1 MSSANKNI
9 TIPVSIGYGV
19 TDIMGGGAF
28 TVIGAWLMFFY
39 TTFVGL
45 SPVEAAMIV
54 AVARIVDAIVSLF
67 MGSYT
72 DHFYKNYLGKKFGR
86 RRFFLLIGAPL
97 MLVYSLLWVNG
108 MNFGFYLAVY
118 LAFEIIA
125 AMVLIPW
132 ETLPSE
138 MTKNFNSRTKL
149 STCRMFFSAFGT
161 FLATFIPGLLIGH
174 FGENDANAYLI
185 NGVVFAVLFMVC
197 VFISWKVTWERELT
211 PAMLAELDNPAKEK
225 TFKQKILAV
234 GEMFKEY
241 GSTLKVRAFRK
252 HLAIYLFSFTAKDV
266 YNTVFVFFCVYCL
279 NVSSALAGTLLSMS
293 IVGLPVTLIAG
304 MAIIKYGPSRL
315 YIFAYCVMMLCLMG
329 LFMVWQCPSDNKIML
344 LMVLAAV
351 YQVGRCVLEFTPW
364 NVFPFIPDIDEM
376 ITRQRREGLFAAVMT
391 FSRKTTVAVATIIV
405 GVLLQSGGYVK
416 GSQVQPESATEM
428 IATLL
433 FAGTAGLLVL
443 ALWQALTFRLNK
455 RTHKIFV
462 EEVERLK
469 AGGAKKDVEPETRK
483 VVEDLTGHR
492 YDTVWFGA
500 ETKRDNPLNQNSGA
514 ADHPAGLR

>member
-1 MSSANKNI
+1 
-9 TIPVSIGYGV
+9 
-19 TDIMGGGAF
+19 
-28 TVIGAWLMFFY
+28 FFY

-45 SPVEAAMIV
+45 SPVEAASIV
-54 AVARIVDAIVSLF
+54 AIARIVDAIVSLF
-67 MGSYT
+67 MGSFT

-97 MLVYSLLWVNG
+97 MLVYALLWLDG
-108 MNFGFYLAVY
+108 MTWGFYLAVY

-138 MTKNFNSRTKL
+138 MTKEFNSRTKM
-149 STCRMFFSAFGT
+149 STCRMFFSATGT
-161 FLATFIPGLLIGH
+161 FLATFIPGLLIGF
-174 FGENDANAYLI
+174 FGEHNANAYLI

-197 VFISWKVTWERELT
+197 VFISWKVTWERDLT
-211 PAMLAELDNPAKEK
+211 PEMLAELERPSEAK
-225 TFKQKILAV
+225 TFREKLAML
-234 GEMFKEY
+234 GNLFKDY

-279 NVSSALAGTLLSMS
+279 HVSSSLAGTLLSMS
-293 IVGLPVTLIAG
+293 IVGLPVTLLAG

-315 YIFAYCVMMLCLMG
+315 YVFAYTVMMTCLLG
-329 LFMVWQCPSDNKIML
+329 LFLVYQFPTDNKVVL
-344 LMVLAAV
+344 LVVLAAV

-391 FSRKTTVAVATIIV
+391 FSRKTTVAIATFIV
-405 GVLLQSGGYVK
+405 GLLLQSGGFVK
-416 GSQVQPESATEM
+416 GSQVQPESAVNM
-428 IATLL
+428 IASLL
-433 FAGTAGLLVL
+433 FIGTAGLLML

-462 EEVERLK
+462 DEVERLK
-469 AGGAKKDVEPETRK
+469 ANGAKSDVQPETRE
-483 VVEDLTGHR
+483 VVEDLTGYS
-492 YDTVWFGA
+492 YDMLWRKGDASTVINNP
-500 ETKRDNPLNQNSGA
+500 ELRMSRDI
-514 ADHPAGLR
+514 

>member
-1 MSSANKNI
+1 MSRTNKKI

-28 TVIGAWLMFFY
+28 TVIGAWLLFFY

-45 SPVEAAMIV
+45 SPVEAASIV
-54 AVARIVDAIVSLF
+54 AIARIVDAIVSLF
-67 MGSYT
+67 MGSFT

-138 MTKNFNSRTKL
+138 MTKDFNSRTKL
-149 STCRMFFSAFGT
+149 STCRMFFSASGT
-161 FLATFIPGLLIGH
+161 FLATFIPGLLISH
-174 FGENDANAYLI
+174 YGEHDANAYLI
-185 NGVVFAVLFMVC
+185 NGVVFAVLFMLC
-197 VFISWKVTWERELT
+197 VFISWKVTWERDLT
-211 PAMLAELDNPAKEK
+211 PEMLAELEQPRKAATFSEK
-225 TFKQKILAV
+225 IIAV
-234 GEMFKEY
+234 GSLFKEY
-241 GSTLKVRAFRK
+241 ASTLKVRAFRK
-252 HLAIYLFSFTAKDV
+252 HLAIYLLSFTAKDV

-279 NVSSALAGTLLSMS
+279 NVSSSLAGTLLSMS
-293 IVGLPVTLIAG
+293 IVGLPVTLVAG
-304 MAIIKYGPSRL
+304 MAIIKFGPSRL
-315 YIFAYCVMMLCLMG
+315 YVFAYSVMMLCLVG
-329 LFMVWQCPSDNKIML
+329 LFMVYQFPTENKIML
-344 LMVLAAV
+344 LVILAAV

-391 FSRKTTVAVATIIV
+391 FSRKTTVAIATFIV
-405 GVLLQSGGYVK
+405 GVLLQFGGFVK
-416 GSQVQPESATEM
+416 GSQVQPEPAVNM

-433 FAGTAGLLVL
+433 FAGTAGLLIL
-443 ALWQALTFRLNK
+443 AFWQALTFRLNK

-462 EEVERLK
+462 DEVERLK
-469 AGGAKKDVEPETRK
+469 ANGAKKDVDLETRK
-483 VVEDLTGHR
+483 VVEDLTG
-492 YDTVWFGA
+492 YSYEKLWLEPKAGS
-500 ETKRDNPLNQNSGA
+500 TKTTMPVPLM
-514 ADHPAGLR
+514 R

>member
-1 MSSANKNI
+1 MSQTKRKI

-28 TVIGAWLMFFY
+28 TVIGAWLLFFY

-45 SPVEAAMIV
+45 SPVEAASIV
-54 AVARIVDAIVSLF
+54 AIARIVDAIVSLF
-67 MGSYT
+67 MGSFT

-97 MLVYSLLWVNG
+97 MLVYALLWLDG
-108 MNFGFYLAVY
+108 MTWGFYLAVY

-138 MTKNFNSRTKL
+138 MTKEFNSRTKM
-149 STCRMFFSAFGT
+149 STCRMFFSATGT
-161 FLATFIPGLLIGH
+161 FLATFIPGLLIGF
-174 FGENDANAYLI
+174 FGEHNANAYLI

-197 VFISWKVTWERELT
+197 VFISWKVTWERDLT
-211 PAMLAELDNPAKEK
+211 PEMLAELERPSEAK
-225 TFKQKILAV
+225 TFREKLAML
-234 GEMFKEY
+234 GNLFKDY

-279 NVSSALAGTLLSMS
+279 HVSSSLAGTLLSMS
-293 IVGLPVTLIAG
+293 IVGLPVTLLAG
-304 MAIIKYGPSRL
+304 MAIIKSGPSRL
-315 YIFAYCVMMLCLMG
+315 YVFAYTVMMTCLLG
-329 LFMVWQCPSDNKIML
+329 LFLVYQFPTDNKVVL
-344 LMVLAAV
+344 LVVLAAV

-391 FSRKTTVAVATIIV
+391 FSRKTTVAIATFIV
-405 GVLLQSGGYVK
+405 GLLLQSGGFVK
-416 GSQVQPESATEM
+416 GSQVQPESAVNM
-428 IATLL
+428 IASLL
-433 FAGTAGLLVL
+433 FIGTAGLLML

-462 EEVERLK
+462 DEVERLK
-469 AGGAKKDVEPETRK
+469 ANGAKSDVQPETRE
-483 VVEDLTGHR
+483 VVEDLTGYS
-492 YDTVWFGA
+492 YDMLWREGDASTVINNP
-500 ETKRDNPLNQNSGA
+500 ELRMSRDI
-514 ADHPAGLR
+514 

>member
-1 MSSANKNI
+1 MSQTKRKI

-28 TVIGAWLMFFY
+28 TVIGAWLLFFY

-45 SPVEAAMIV
+45 SPVEAASIV
-54 AVARIVDAIVSLF
+54 AIARIVDAIVSLF
-67 MGSYT
+67 MGSFT

-97 MLVYSLLWVNG
+97 MLVYALLWLDG
-108 MNFGFYLAVY
+108 MTWGFYLAVY

-138 MTKNFNSRTKL
+138 MTKEFNSRTKM
-149 STCRMFFSAFGT
+149 STCRMFFSATGT
-161 FLATFIPGLLIGH
+161 FLATFIPGLLIGF
-174 FGENDANAYLI
+174 FGEHNANAYLI

-197 VFISWKVTWERELT
+197 VFISWKVTWERDLT
-211 PAMLAELDNPAKEK
+211 PEMLAELERPSEAK
-225 TFKQKILAV
+225 TFREKLAML
-234 GEMFKEY
+234 GNLFKDY

-279 NVSSALAGTLLSMS
+279 HVSSSLAGTLLSMS
-293 IVGLPVTLIAG
+293 IVGLPVTLLAG

-315 YIFAYCVMMLCLMG
+315 YVFAYTVMMTCLLG
-329 LFMVWQCPSDNKIML
+329 LFLVYQFPTDNKVVL
-344 LMVLAAV
+344 LVVLAAV

-391 FSRKTTVAVATIIV
+391 FSRKTTVAIATFIV
-405 GVLLQSGGYVK
+405 GLLLQSGGFVK
-416 GSQVQPESATEM
+416 GSQVQPESAVNM
-428 IATLL
+428 IASLL
-433 FAGTAGLLVL
+433 FIGTAGLLML

-462 EEVERLK
+462 DEVERLK
-469 AGGAKKDVEPETRK
+469 ANGAKSDVQPETRE
-483 VVEDLTGHR
+483 VVEDLTGYS
-492 YDTVWFGA
+492 YDMLWREGDASTVIKNP
-500 ETKRDNPLNQNSGA
+500 ELRMSRDI
-514 ADHPAGLR
+514 

>member
-1 MSSANKNI
+1 MSQTNRKI

-28 TVIGAWLMFFY
+28 TVIGAWLLFFY

-45 SPVEAAMIV
+45 SPVEAASIV
-54 AVARIVDAIVSLF
+54 AIARIVDAIVSLF
-67 MGSYT
+67 MGSFT

-97 MLVYSLLWVNG
+97 MLVYALLWLDG
-108 MNFGFYLAVY
+108 MTWGFYLAVY

-138 MTKNFNSRTKL
+138 MTKEFNSRTKM
-149 STCRMFFSAFGT
+149 STCRMFFSATGT
-161 FLATFIPGLLIGH
+161 FLATFIPGLLIGF
-174 FGENDANAYLI
+174 FGEHNANAYLI

-197 VFISWKVTWERELT
+197 VFISWKVTWERDLT
-211 PAMLAELDNPAKEK
+211 PEMLAELERPSEAK
-225 TFKQKILAV
+225 TFREKLAML
-234 GEMFKEY
+234 GNLFKDY

-279 NVSSALAGTLLSMS
+279 HVSSSLAGTLLSMS
-293 IVGLPVTLIAG
+293 IVGLPVTLLAG

-315 YIFAYCVMMLCLMG
+315 YVFAYTVMMTCLLG
-329 LFMVWQCPSDNKIML
+329 LFLVYQFPTDNKVVL
-344 LMVLAAV
+344 LVVLAAV

-391 FSRKTTVAVATIIV
+391 FSRKTTVAIATFIV
-405 GVLLQSGGYVK
+405 GLLLQSGGFVK
-416 GSQVQPESATEM
+416 GSQVQPESAVNM
-428 IATLL
+428 IASLL
-433 FAGTAGLLVL
+433 FIGTAGLLML

-462 EEVERLK
+462 DEVERLK
-469 AGGAKKDVEPETRK
+469 ANGAKSDVQPETRE
-483 VVEDLTGHR
+483 VVEDLTGYS
-492 YDTVWFGA
+492 YDMLWREGDASTVINNP
-500 ETKRDNPLNQNSGA
+500 ELRMSRDI
-514 ADHPAGLR
+514 

>member
-1 MSSANKNI
+1 MSRTNKKI
-9 TIPVSIGYGV
+9 TIPISIGYGI

-28 TVIGAWLMFFY
+28 TVIGAWLLFFY

-45 SPVEAAMIV
+45 SPIEAASIV
-54 AVARIVDAIVSLF
+54 AIARVVDAIVCLF
-67 MGSYT
+67 MGSLT
-72 DHFYKNYLGKKFGR
+72 DHFYKTYLGKKFGR

-97 MLVYSLLWVNG
+97 MLVYTLLWVDG
-108 MNFGFYLAVY
+108 MNYGFYLAVY

-138 MTKNFNSRTKL
+138 MTKDFNSRTKL

-161 FLATFIPGLLIGH
+161 FLATFIPGLLIKYY
-174 FGENDANAYLI
+174 GENDANAYLI

-211 PAMLAELDNPAKEK
+211 PEMLVECERPSEK
-225 TFKQKILAV
+225 TTFSAKVAAV
-234 GEMFKEY
+234 GALFKDY
-241 GSTLKVRAFRK
+241 ISTLRVRAFRK
-252 HLAIYLFSFTAKDV
+252 HLAIYLLSFTAKDV

-279 NVSSALAGTLLSMS
+279 NVSSSLAGTLLSMS
-293 IVGLPVTLIAG
+293 IVGLPVTLVAG

-315 YIFAYCVMMLCLMG
+315 YVFAYSLMILCLVG
-329 LFMVWQCPSDNKIML
+329 LFMVYQFPTDNKVTL
-344 LMVLAAV
+344 LVILAAV

-391 FSRKTTVAVATIIV
+391 FSRKTAIAIATFIV
-405 GVLLQSGGYVK
+405 GVLLQTGGFVK
-416 GSQVQPESATEM
+416 GSQVQPEGAVNM

-433 FAGTAGLLVL
+433 FAGTAGLLLL

-455 RTHKIFV
+455 KTHKIFV
-462 EEVERLK
+462 DEIERLK
-469 AGGAKKDVEPETRK
+469 ANGAKCDVQPETRK
-483 VVEDLTGHR
+483 IVEDLTGHS
-492 YDTVWFGA
+492 YDNLWCDTA
-500 ETKRDNPLNQNSGA
+500 TKQVNTDNPVSDNCSKV
-514 ADHPAGLR
+514 

>member
-1 MSSANKNI
+1 MSQSKKQI

-28 TVIGAWLMFFY
+28 TVIGAWLLFFY

-45 SPVEAAMIV
+45 SPVEAASIV
-54 AVARIVDAIVSLF
+54 AIARIVDAIVSLF
-67 MGSYT
+67 MGSFT

-97 MLVYSLLWVNG
+97 MLVYSLLWLNG
-108 MNFGFYLAVY
+108 MTYGFYLAVY

-138 MTKNFNSRTKL
+138 MTKDFNSRTKL
-149 STCRMFFSAFGT
+149 STCRMFFSATGT
-161 FLATFIPGLLIGH
+161 FLATFIPGLLIGF
-174 FGENDANAYLI
+174 FGEHNANAYLI

-211 PAMLAELDNPAKEK
+211 PEMLAELERPSEAKTTKEK
-225 TFKQKILAV
+225 LAQL
-234 GEMFKEY
+234 GNLFRDY

-279 NVSSALAGTLLSMS
+279 QVSSSLAGTLLSMS
-293 IVGLPVTLIAG
+293 IVGLPVTLLAG
-304 MAIIKYGPSRL
+304 VAIIKYGPSRL
-315 YIFAYCVMMLCLMG
+315 YVFAYTVMMLYLFG
-329 LFMVWQCPSDNKIML
+329 LFLVYQFPTDNKVL
-344 LMVLAAV
+344 LLVVLAAV

-391 FSRKTTVAVATIIV
+391 FSRKTTVAIATFIV
-405 GVLLQSGGYVK
+405 GLLLQSGGFVK
-416 GSQVQPESATEM
+416 GSQVQPESAVNT
-428 IATLL
+428 IASLL
-433 FAGTAGLLVL
+433 FIGTAGLLLV

-462 EEVERLK
+462 DEVERLK
-469 AGGAKKDVEPETRK
+469 AHGAKSDVQPETRH
-483 VVEDLTGHR
+483 VVEDLTGYR
-492 YDTVWFGA
+492 YEELWCSDESASHLKPA
-500 ETKRDNPLNQNSGA
+500 ELRVSRDS
-514 ADHPAGLR
+514 

>member
-1 MSSANKNI
+1 M
-9 TIPVSIGYGV
+9 
-19 TDIMGGGAF
+19 
-28 TVIGAWLMFFY
+28 
-39 TTFVGL
+39 
-45 SPVEAAMIV
+45 
-54 AVARIVDAIVSLF
+54 DAIVSLF
-67 MGSYT
+67 MGSFT

-97 MLVYSLLWVNG
+97 MLVYALLWLDG
-108 MNFGFYLAVY
+108 MTWGFYLAVY

-138 MTKNFNSRTKL
+138 MTKEFNSRTKM
-149 STCRMFFSAFGT
+149 STCRMFFSATGT
-161 FLATFIPGLLIGH
+161 FLATFIPGLLIGF
-174 FGENDANAYLI
+174 FGEHNANAYLI

-197 VFISWKVTWERELT
+197 VFISWKVTWERDLT
-211 PAMLAELDNPAKEK
+211 PEMLAELERPSEAK
-225 TFKQKILAV
+225 TFREKLAML
-234 GEMFKEY
+234 GNLFKDY

-279 NVSSALAGTLLSMS
+279 HVSSSLAGTLLSMS
-293 IVGLPVTLIAG
+293 IVGLPVTLLAG

-315 YIFAYCVMMLCLMG
+315 YVFAYTVMMTCLLG
-329 LFMVWQCPSDNKIML
+329 LFLVYQFPTDNKVVL
-344 LMVLAAV
+344 LVVLAAV

-391 FSRKTTVAVATIIV
+391 FSRKTTVAIATFIV
-405 GVLLQSGGYVK
+405 GLLLQSGGFVK
-416 GSQVQPESATEM
+416 GSQVQPESAVNM
-428 IATLL
+428 IASLL
-433 FAGTAGLLVL
+433 FIGTAGLLML

-462 EEVERLK
+462 DEVERLK
-469 AGGAKKDVEPETRK
+469 ANGAKSDVQPETRE
-483 VVEDLTGHR
+483 VVEDLTGYS
-492 YDTVWFGA
+492 YDMLWRKGDASTVINNP
-500 ETKRDNPLNQNSGA
+500 ELRMSRDI
-514 ADHPAGLR
+514 

>member
-1 MSSANKNI
+1 MSQTKRKI

-28 TVIGAWLMFFY
+28 TVIGAWLLFFY

-45 SPVEAAMIV
+45 SPVEAASIV
-54 AVARIVDAIVSLF
+54 AIARIVDAIVSLF
-67 MGSYT
+67 TGSFT

-97 MLVYSLLWVNG
+97 MLVYALLWLDG
-108 MNFGFYLAVY
+108 MTWGFYLAVY

-138 MTKNFNSRTKL
+138 MTKEFNSRTKM
-149 STCRMFFSAFGT
+149 STCRMFFSATGT
-161 FLATFIPGLLIGH
+161 FLATFIPGLLIGF
-174 FGENDANAYLI
+174 FGEHNANAYLI

-197 VFISWKVTWERELT
+197 VFISWKVTWERDLT
-211 PAMLAELDNPAKEK
+211 PEMLAELERPSEAK
-225 TFKQKILAV
+225 TFREKLAML
-234 GEMFKEY
+234 GNLFKDY

-279 NVSSALAGTLLSMS
+279 HVSSSLAGTLLSMS
-293 IVGLPVTLIAG
+293 IVGLPVTLLAG

-315 YIFAYCVMMLCLMG
+315 YVFAYTVMMTCLLG
-329 LFMVWQCPSDNKIML
+329 LFLVYQFPTDNKVVL
-344 LMVLAAV
+344 LVVLAAV

-391 FSRKTTVAVATIIV
+391 FSRKTTVAIATFIV
-405 GVLLQSGGYVK
+405 GLLLQSGGFVK
-416 GSQVQPESATEM
+416 GSQVQPESAVNM
-428 IATLL
+428 IASLL
-433 FAGTAGLLVL
+433 FIGTAGLLML

-462 EEVERLK
+462 DEVERLK
-469 AGGAKKDVEPETRK
+469 ANGAKSDVQPETRE
-483 VVEDLTGHR
+483 VVEDLTGYS
-492 YDTVWFGA
+492 YDMLWREGDASTVINNP
-500 ETKRDNPLNQNSGA
+500 ELRMSRDI
-514 ADHPAGLR
+514 

>member
-1 MSSANKNI
+1 MTRANKKI
-9 TIPVSIGYGV
+9 TIPVSIGYGI

-28 TVIGAWLMFFY
+28 TVIGAWLLFFY

-45 SPVEAAMIV
+45 SPVEAASIV
-54 AVARIVDAIVSLF
+54 AIARIVDAIVSLF
-67 MGSYT
+67 MGSFT
-72 DHFYKNYLGKKFGR
+72 DHFYKRYLGKKFGR

-108 MNFGFYLAVY
+108 MTFGFYLAVY

-138 MTKNFNSRTKL
+138 MTKDFNSRTKL
-149 STCRMFFSAFGT
+149 STCRMFFSASGT
-161 FLATFIPGLLIGH
+161 FLATFIPGLLIKYY
-174 FGENDANAYLI
+174 GEHDPNAYLI
-185 NGVVFAVLFMVC
+185 NGIVFAILFMVC
-197 VFISWKVTWERELT
+197 VFISWKVTWEREMT
-211 PAMLAELDNPAKEK
+211 PEMLAELERGNQPTTFGEK
-225 TFKQKILAV
+225 MVALGGLFKDYA
-234 GEMFKEY
+234 
-241 GSTLKVRAFRK
+241 STLKVRAFRK

-315 YIFAYCVMMLCLMG
+315 YVFAYTLMMLCLAG
-329 LFMVWQCPSDNKIML
+329 LFMVYQFPGDNKITL
-344 LMVLAAV
+344 LVILAAV

-391 FSRKTTVAVATIIV
+391 FSRKTTVAIATFIV
-405 GVLLQSGGYVK
+405 GVLLQAGGFVK
-416 GSQVQPESATEM
+416 GSQVQPVEAVNM
-428 IATLL
+428 IAMLL
-433 FAGTAGLLVL
+433 FIGTVGLLL
-443 ALWQALTFRLNK
+443 IALWQALTFRLNK

-462 EEVERLK
+462 DEVERLK
-469 AGGAKKDVEPETRK
+469 ANGSKRDVTPETREI
-483 VVEDLTGHR
+483 VEDLTGHS
-492 YDTVWFGA
+492 YDTLW
-500 ETKRDNPLNQNSGA
+500 RDESGKA
-514 ADHPAGLR
+514 VNASASARSIS